1 MTFLC
6 QLTQSQTIA
15 DKVNLSGMER
25 SWDSPRFKSAE
36 LIREIKNIQKRGYK
50 QIRLPVAL
58 SYHLHSNPRFLS
70 ELESL
75 IQFTEK
81 EKLQIILCNFDSELN
96 RNNWQ
101 SHRSVIKSNWLS
113 VLKKISFD
121 TKYLAI
127 ELVNEPLVNP
137 DTWENI
143 LMELLPEIREVKPDI
158 PIIIGA
164 TNYNSLYEL
173 SRMRPLTGFGN
184 IIYTF
189 HFYEPFIFTHQGTQ
203 WTGNQNATKGIPYP
217 FEEGKMPSLNP
228 KAKGTAGEINLRDY
242 YQTGNMLAVED
253 KIRQISDWALRN
265 QVALWCT
272 EYGVSK
278 NADPESRKR
287 YLEDVSATLDKYRIP
302 GFIWEWEG
310 NFGIKSLIHHSKST
324 EGNK

>member
-1 MTFLC
+1 
-6 QLTQSQTIA
+6 
-15 DKVNLSGMER
+15 MER

-36 LIREIKNIQKRGYK
+36 LIREIKNIQKKGYTH
-50 QIRLPVAL
+50 IRLPVAL
-58 SYHLHSNPRFLS
+58 SYHLQSNPRFLS

-75 IQFTEK
+75 IRFTEK

-101 SHRSVIKSNWLS
+101 SHSSVIKSNWLS

-173 SRMRPLTGFGN
+173 SRMMPLTGFGN

-189 HFYEPFIFTHQGTQ
+189 HFYEPFIFTHQGTP

-242 YQTGNMLAVED
+242 YQTGNMLSIED
-253 KIRQISDWALRN
+253 KISQISEWAKQN
-265 QVALWCT
+265 QVSIWCT

-278 NADPESRKR
+278 NADPASRKR
-287 YLEDVSATLDKYRIP
+287 YLEDISATLHKYDIP

-310 NFGIKSLIHHSKST
+310 NFGIKSLINNSKST